1 MPKGPLIHAVAPA
14 PSVAPID
21 AALAIGRTRARAV
34 ATAPRLGVWMLDV
47 RPRRGAAVAMGGFE
61 GIAAV
66 FKLPTLQG
74 ERPAPQGISAAGP
87 APIARGP
94 EPQGIS
100 AAAAPALVFGGH
112 GLEPQGILAAAAPAS
127 SPAVTTGELER
138 SPTVATGG
146 LERSPAV
153 ATGELDRLPTVATGG
168 LERSPAVAAGEL
180 DGLPAVTMVEPL
192 RSPRIPA
199 VFELAGPD
207 AVPARSPLPQRGGAL
222 EGSAVMP
229 FLHSRR
235 MAMASMR
242 SAAGVWGPIVSP
254 LLPAAS
260 SLSRWVVP
268 NVSGPNLSTSPDRRR
283 AAPYTPLADHGAAG
297 PPRGALDPLDSV
309 PEGGDSPMD
318 GARGSSTVDVDL
330 PDIDV
335 PSPARDAAPPTEA
348 PIEGPALVHRR
359 APARSLPARGLDG
372 LAGPLIDLV
381 RREVSEEVARAAE
394 HKPPPP
400 PPPPPA
406 NRVDVESDDFVRGLM
421 NRMASIARDE
431 QFRSGRLR

>member
-1 MPKGPLIHAVAPA
+1 MPKGPLIRDVAPA

-66 FKLPTLQG
+66 FKLPALQG
-74 ERPAPQGISAAGP
+74 ERPAPQGVSAVGP
-87 APIARGP
+87 AFVARGP

-100 AAAAPALVFGGH
+100 ATAGPALVFGGH
-112 GLEPQGILAAAAPAS
+112 GPEPRGIPAAAAPAS
-127 SPAVTTGELER
+127 SPAVTTG
-138 SPTVATGG
+138 G
-146 LERSPAV
+146 LERSLSV

-168 LERSPAVAAGEL
+168 IERSPAFATGEL

-268 NVSGPNLSTSPDRRR
+268 NVSGPNLSTGPDRRR
-283 AAPYTPLADHGAAG
+283 AAPFTPLADHGAPS
-297 PPRGALDPLDSV
+297 PPRGALDPLDSI
-309 PEGGDSPMD
+309 PEWGDSPTD

-359 APARSLPARGLDG
+359 APSPSLPARGLDG
-372 LAGPLIDLV
+372 LAGPLMDLV

-400 PPPPPA
+400 PPPPA
-406 NRVDVESDDFVRGLM
+406 HRVDVESDDFVRGLM